1 MKTSAQKA
9 FAVAV
14 LLTVSGVV
22 TRASAQAELA
32 GTWKLNPE
40 KSHLPS
46 EWMHYTAA
54 DNGAIR
60 YSEGGTTYTF
70 KTDGTP
76 VPRSFHTYIKLDL
89 RYSKESESHYTQ
101 RQFLQGKLIST
112 ETIEIS
118 PDNRKLTMDMEIN
131 EKDGSTTHAW
141 TRSYE
146 RMGTGQGLLGDWRS
160 DVVDG
165 YRITDNGDRSITFEY
180 IVWKDPA
187 KADFTSRWQ
196 VLLRGDGAYAAPAG
210 PNAMPH
216 VMMALVPTKDGSYQ
230 MLKQISGK
238 PAGQSLLT
246 LSFDGKSL
254 TESYGTGNSANESV
268 RADDPGTEFALYD
281 KQ

>member
-1 MKTSAQKA
+1 MLTTVRKI
-9 FAVAV
+9 VALAG
-14 LLTVSGVV
+14 LLAVSGSVMG
-22 TRASAQAELA
+22 ASAQAELA

-60 YSEGGTTYTF
+60 YTEGGTTYTF

-76 VPRSFHTYIKLDL
+76 VPRSFHTSIKLDL

-101 RQFLQGKLIST
+101 RQLLQGKLIST

-146 RMGTGQGLLGDWRS
+146 RVGTGQGLLGDWRS
-160 DVVDG
+160 DAVDG
-165 YRITDNGDRSITFEY
+165 YRITNNGDGSITFET
-180 IVWKDPA
+180 IFWKDPA
-187 KADFTSRWQ
+187 NAEFTAGWQ
-196 VLLRGDGAYAAPAG
+196 VVLRPDGAYAPTAG
-210 PNAMPH
+210 PHAMPH
-216 VMMALVPTKDGSYQ
+216 VTMALAPTKDGSYQ
-230 MLKQISGK
+230 MLHQISGK

-254 TESYGTGNSANESV
+254 TESFGIGNSANQPM
-268 RADDPGTEFALYD
+268 RADDPGAEVAVYD